1 VVALGAAALAMAG
14 CGGGGAETLTYSRGA
29 SAPAA
34 VFQDWSRYMRRGN
47 VRTACRLMTANG
59 RRSLAAVDGQ
69 SCDSTEGLSG
79 PAPKPGPAGVAK
91 DLALLVVKYP
101 NESFIAVLR
110 REGGRW
116 LVDLPQPAPIP
127 RSLASPGTPRFL
139 VERLPLAGPTSP
151 AFGAAA
157 RYVDRGV
164 TSGRLDREHVGTVA
178 VVGHVAL
185 AYLVAGSDAGGTATS
200 PVPAGTPTR
209 IVVLAKGGG
218 RWRITP
224 VSIGS
229 A

>member
-14 CGGGGAETLTYSRGA
+14 CGSGGAETLTYSRGA
-29 SAPAA
+29 TAPPA
-34 VFQDWSRYMRRGN
+34 VFADWSRYMHRGD

-79 PAPKPGPAGVAK
+79 PAPKLGPAGVAK

-127 RSLASPGTPRFL
+127 RSPATSGTPPFL
-139 VERLPLAGPTSP
+139 VERLPVAGPTSP
-151 AFGAAA
+151 AFGAAS

-164 TSGRLDREHVGTVA
+164 ASGRLDREHVDTVA
-178 VVGHVAL
+178 VVGKLAL
-185 AYLVAGSDAGGTATS
+185 AYLVAGSDISGTATT
-200 PVPAGTPTR
+200 PVPAGTPTDILVLSR
-209 IVVLAKGGG
+209 TSGGWRVV
-218 RWRITP
+218 P